1 MGLWRILMPFVV
13 PGLAAEVAQL
23 PANGG
28 KAGEQFSYRER
39 ALLASVKA
47 YVDSLPAGSVT
58 LAELSAGIAP
68 SHVVKFAGSITASGA
83 SATQVATVTGVL
95 ATDLVFVTIKSQAG
109 VISVKSGAAT
119 LNTVTVVGSGAFTNG
134 DVIGYQVIRAAV

>member
-1 MGLWRILMPFVV
+1 MSFIV

-28 KAGEQFSYRER
+28 KAGDQFSYRER

-47 YVDSLPAGSVT
+47 YVDTLPAGSVT

-68 SHVVKFAGSITASGA
+68 SHVVKFAGKITASGA
-83 SATQVATVTGVL
+83 SATQTATVTGVL
-95 ATDLVFVTIKSQAG
+95 SSDIVMVTVESRAGAG
-109 VISVKSGAAT
+109 VAYILRGTPTA
-119 LNTVTVVGSGAFTNG
+119 NTITVVGSAAFDNG
-134 DVIGYQVIRAAV
+134 DIISYSVLRAAV

>member
-1 MGLWRILMPFVV
+1 MAFVV

-28 KAGEQFSYRER
+28 KAGDQFSYRER

-47 YVDSLPAGSVT
+47 YVDTLPAGSVT

-68 SHVVKFAGSITASGA
+68 SHVVKFAGKITASGA
-83 SATQVATVTGVL
+83 SATQTATVTGVL
-95 ATDLVFVTIKSQAG
+95 SSDIVMVTVESRAGAG
-109 VISVKSGAAT
+109 VAYILRGTPTA
-119 LNTVTVVGSGAFTNG
+119 NTITVVGSAAFDNG
-134 DVIGYQVIRAAV
+134 DIISYSVLRAAV

>member
-1 MGLWRILMPFVV
+1 MSFVV
-13 PGLAAEVAQL
+13 PGLASEVAKL
-23 PANGG
+23 PAEGG
-28 KAGEQFSYRER
+28 KAGDQFSYRER

-68 SHVVKFAGSITASGA
+68 SHVVKFAGKITAAGA

-95 ATDLVFVTIKSQAG
+95 VTDIVMATVQTRAGAG
-109 VISVKSGAAT
+109 VAYLLRAT
-119 LNTVTVVGSGAFTNG
+119 PTANTVTIVGSAAFDNG
-134 DVIGYQVIRAAV
+134 DIISYSVLRAAV